1 MIPRLTS
8 CFSIASRFIR
18 AASLIAIAVLLLAAG
33 ITAHAQSDWELRT
46 EKKALKVY
54 TRTFPGSKFK
64 AIKVELE
71 LDATLSQLVAVILDV
86 KTATEWVY
94 AAKSAVLIKQVSPAE
109 LYYYSEVRLP
119 WPLSNRDFIARLIVS
134 QDPYTRVVTIDGPTV
149 PDLVPEKKDIVR
161 VKQSE
166 GRWIITPVAK
176 NHIRVEYTL
185 RTDPGGDIPAWLF
198 NLFVTRGPVESFEN
212 LQQQLKKPV
221 YSNVKLPFIVEYLE

>member
-1 MIPRLTS
+1 MKPRL
-8 CFSIASRFIR
+8 A
-18 AASLIAIAVLLLAAG
+18 LLLPVVVAAL
-33 ITAHAQSDWELRT
+33 TCRAQSDWELRT

-86 KTATEWVY
+86 NTATEWVY
-94 AAKSAVLIKQVSPAE
+94 ATKSAVLLKQVSSSE

-149 PDLVPEKKDIVR
+149 ADFVPEKKDIIR
-161 VKQSE
+161 VKKSE

-221 YSNVKLPFIVEYLE
+221 YSNIRLPFITEFLE